1 MMSSIEY
8 DSASD
13 NDGASDNDSASEYE
27 SEDEHLDTHWLA
39 TFKAE
44 ECNYAAFYPEPIKS
58 ITLYL
63 LYIDRAKEITAIDTH
78 ECVLDET
85 STLKHHALITLIKQY
100 QSRASISYKLNS
112 LLRYNVDLEPEEIAD
127 FVSETVSTNR
137 FLTSEKYLTDIHF
150 KASIPMFQ
158 ELNSLYFIYN
168 EVPNNTIQTSTHTKR
183 INLSTKHRKTMRNN
197 KNKNLKIRKEIK

>member
-1 MMSSIEY
+1 MTLDY

-13 NDGASDNDSASEYE
+13 TDNDTDNDTNNDYE
-27 SEDEHLDTHWLA
+27 SEDEQLDTHWLA

-44 ECNYAAFYPEPIKS
+44 ECNYDTFYPEPIKS

-78 ECVLDET
+78 KCVLDKY
-85 STLKHHALITLIKQY
+85 STLNKDELITLIKQY
-100 QSRASISYKLNS
+100 QCRASIPYKLNS
-112 LLRYNVDLEPEEIAD
+112 LLRYNVDLEPEEIVD
-127 FVSETVSTNR
+127 FVNEPSSANR

-168 EVPNNTIQTSTHTKR
+168 EMPNNIIQSSAHTKR
-183 INLSTKHRKTMRNN
+183 IKLSTKHRKTMRNN